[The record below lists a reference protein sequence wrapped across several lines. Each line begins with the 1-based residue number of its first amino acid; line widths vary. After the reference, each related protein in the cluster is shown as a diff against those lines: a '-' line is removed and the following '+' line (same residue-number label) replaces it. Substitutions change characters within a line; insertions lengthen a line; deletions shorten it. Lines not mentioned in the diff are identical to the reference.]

1 MRRRMILIG
10 LAAAALAGPSHA
22 GSTADAEA
30 AFDKEDYE
38 RAFALYTKAIE
49 EAGSDPMARASA
61 LFDRAEIYS
70 RMGKT
75 PEALADYGEALALS
89 HDAGFKAL
97 TVFGRGDLYAQARR
111 YPEAIADYT
120 AALALKPD
128 LVGVLTARG
137 EVRRRMNDAPA
148 ALADFEA
155 ELKINPKYPRALRGR
170 AAVLG
175 IPDPTQVKENDW
187 PGERVGH

>member
-10 LAAAALAGPSHA
+10 LAAAALAGPARA

-30 AFDKEDYE
+30 AFENEDYD
-38 RAFALYTKAIE
+38 RAFALYSKAIQ
-49 EAGSDPMARASA
+49 EAGADPTARASA
-61 LFDRAEIYS
+61 LFDRAEVYS
-70 RMGKT
+70 RLGKT

-89 HDAGFKAL
+89 SDPSFKAL
-97 TVFGRGDLYAQARR
+97 TVFGRGDLYAQERR

-137 EVRRRMNDAPA
+137 EVLRRMRDNPA

-175 IPDPTQVKENDW
+175 LPDPTYVKENPW
-187 PGERVGH
+187 PDDPVKR